1 MKNKISV
8 PDVILFYEVERV
20 LKEGKQVTLRAK
32 GNSMLPFIRNGRDSV
47 MLTGKFQLQKGDIVL
62 AKTNQG
68 TFVLHRII
76 RLDEQTI
83 TLMGDG
89 NLRGTETCERKDV
102 FGKVTAILKNG
113 KTINPYNPWNSWKSV
128 CWIKLLPLRR
138 YLLAI
143 YRRL

>member
-1 MKNKISV
+1 MTNKIIV
-8 PDVILFYEVERV
+8 PNVILLSEVERM

-76 RLDEQTI
+76 RLNEQTI

-102 FGKVTAILKNG
+102 FGKVTTILKNG

>member
-1 MKNKISV
+1 
-8 PDVILFYEVERV
+8 
-20 LKEGKQVTLRAK
+20 
-32 GNSMLPFIRNGRDSV
+32 MLPFIRNGRDSV

-76 RLDEQTI
+76 RLNEQTI

-102 FGKVTAILKNG
+102 FGKVTVILKNG

>member
-1 MKNKISV
+1 MTNKIIV
-8 PDVILFYEVERV
+8 PNVILLSEVERM

-76 RLDEQTI
+76 RLNEQTI

-89 NLRGTETCERKDV
+89 NLREQKHVKEKM
-102 FGKVTAILKNG
+102 FLE
-113 KTINPYNPWNSWKSV
+113 
-128 CWIKLLPLRR
+128 KLPSF
-138 YLLAI
+138 
-143 YRRL
+143 